1 MITVPDAGNRAPG
14 RAASADAERLA
25 ALARG
30 ARHLALAS
38 YAALLVALTLEVF
51 GIAALEPQSRAFLW
65 AIFCLPLLVFL
76 PGMLRGSWKTY
87 LWLCFVLLVYFT
99 VVVTNLFFPDADAF
113 DWTELVLVCVLFVAS
128 MLFGRW
134 RQRELQARE
143 D

>member
-1 MITVPDAGNRAPG
+1 MSDPDHRAPAG
-14 RAASADAERLA
+14 AAPPGAERLA
-25 ALARG
+25 ALAQS
-30 ARHLALAS
+30 ARRLALAS
-38 YAALLVALTLEVF
+38 YAGLLVVLTLEVF

-99 VVVTNLFFPDADAF
+99 VVVTNLFFPDANAF
-113 DWTELVLVCVLFVAS
+113 DWTELVLVCVLFLSS

-143 D
+143 N